1 MPRCAVRCAL
11 PCSEVLNIIPVSH
24 GVCSGVPGAA
34 VGLPAAGDSA
44 KVGYV
49 RVITFNANT
58 TLAVAQAVKE
68 IKVSELRSTGD
79 AARRSQERCVS
90 GTA

>member
-1 MPRCAVRCAL
+1 MRR
-11 PCSEVLNIIPVSH
+11 EVLNVIPVTH

-68 IKVSELRSTGD
+68 IKVSCV
-79 AARRSQERCVS
+79 RCCCAEQCFGS
-90 GTA
+90 ICDFCGP